1 MNNYINI
8 DKISAS
14 LMTAVYLIIL
24 ASIATIINTSN
35 TINNYYFCI
44 TFKFSNLLILPTRFF
59 L

>member
-35 TINNYYFCI
+35 SIVYMIFYRACEKKSVN
-44 TFKFSNLLILPTRFF
+44 SGNLSF